1 MICRHNQ
8 FDQFSNFSLGCLSK
22 MIPTAKPRTRRLTIV
37 AQDPSVR
44 VDGKILTTQVD
55 IPAEEIAPGPR
66 GYRVQVIDYDT
77 SSGVLYQPIDYP
89 VLQRGLYVDP
99 FARDAAKANNDWILT
114 EPRFHQQNVYAI
126 VMKTLARFEFA
137 LGRRISWGFRGH
149 QINVA
154 PHAFADANAFYSKDD
169 QALVFGYFKGTNGQ
183 IVFSCLSHDVVAHET
198 THAILDGLRNRYTDP
213 SSPEQA
219 GFHEGFADVVALLS
233 VFSLKDIVRTLLQPD
248 YWKKDRAAET
258 DLIDSDCLTLE
269 KLKKSVLLGLAEQMG
284 AQMSGVRGDR
294 AEALRRS
301 VNLPN
306 FKPGEVD
313 KLEEFQEPHRR
324 GEILVAA
331 MLNAFL
337 RVWRARIDKLERGKR
352 GAKLDLELVV
362 EQGADAA
369 DHLLTMAIR
378 ALDYSPPTDL
388 QFSDYLSALIT
399 GDKELVPDDSKYQ
412 YRNLLLN
419 SFAGYGVEPASIDSP
434 DGSWEGCDA
443 KLTYDRSHFESM
455 MRDPDEVFRFIW
467 ENRQALKLHEQAY
480 TKVISVRPC
489 LRIGPDGF
497 ALRETVAEYVQMMT
511 LRAQELQYFDPPIGK
526 PEGLASDREV
536 TIYGGGALV
545 FDEYG
550 RLKYQVSN
558 RLDNVGRQTP
568 RLKYLW
574 KYGYFDDVDLV
585 QNAFSRLHLN
595 RTLNLR
601 SHTSEVF

>member
-1 MICRHNQ
+1 
-8 FDQFSNFSLGCLSK
+8 

-44 VDGKILTTQVD
+44 VDDKILTTHVD

-89 VLQRGLYVDP
+89 ALQRGMYVDP
-99 FARDAAKANNDWILT
+99 FARDAAKSDNDWILT

-137 LGRRISWGFRGH
+137 LGRRISWGFHGH
-149 QINVA
+149 QINIA
-154 PHAFADANAFYSKDD
+154 PHAFADANAFYSKED
-169 QALVFGYFKGTNGQ
+169 QALVFGYFRGMKGQ
-183 IVFSCLSHDVVAHET
+183 MVFSCLSHDVVAHET

-233 VFSLKDIVRTLLQPD
+233 VFSLKDVVRTLLQPD
-248 YWKKDRAAET
+248 YWKKDRPVET
-258 DLIDSDCLTLE
+258 DLIDSANLE
-269 KLKKSVLLGLAEQMG
+269 IKALRKSVLLGLAEQMG
-284 AQMSGVRGDR
+284 TQMLGVRGDR
-294 AEALRRS
+294 ADALRRS
-301 VNLPN
+301 VTLEN

-337 RVWRARIDKLERGKR
+337 SVWRARLDRLERWKR
-352 GAKLDLELVV
+352 GGKLDLELVV

-369 DHLLTMAIR
+369 DHLLTIAIR
-378 ALDYSPPTDL
+378 ALDYAPPTDL

-399 GDKELVPDDSKYQ
+399 ADKELVPDDTKYK
-412 YRNLLLN
+412 YRRILMD
-419 SFAGYGVEPASIDSP
+419 SFAAYGVEPANINSP

-443 KLTYDRSHFESM
+443 QLTYDRSHFESM

-467 ENRQALKLHEQAY
+467 ENREALKLHEQAY

-489 LRIGPDGF
+489 LRMGPDGF

-511 LRAQELQYFDPPIGK
+511 LQAQELQYFDPPIGK
-526 PEGLASDREV
+526 PEGLAADREV
-536 TIYGGGALV
+536 TIYGGGALI

-550 RLKYQVSN
+550 RLKYHIYN
-558 RLDNVGRQTP
+558 RVDNVARQTP

-574 KYGYFDDVDLV
+574 KYGYFDDMNLA

-595 RTLNLR
+595 RALNLK
-601 SHTSEVF
+601 SHASEVF